1 MNFIYIRFFLYPE
14 RISENFYGLKL
25 TCLEKNTTANAH
37 YLSILAHLF
46 EGLAPGILQSILAEG
61 QKHVVE
67 PGAYLFRQG
76 DRDTALYVVLS
87 GRLRA
92 VVEDSSGLHILGDIG
107 EGEPTGEFALFTNEP
122 RMASVLAI
130 RKTTVL
136 EITREEYLALVA
148 QNPAFAS
155 TLTSFLIKRMKR
167 NILEQHLSATP
178 RNIAL
183 INLQAGH
190 DISPWTDDIERTLAD
205 SSIAIR
211 IIDHDTQPDV
221 PGKTVFDSLEQH
233 EGLNI
238 LVCSEDHPEWS
249 KQSLLYADLVIV
261 ATDFGADPGLYP
273 IEKALDLYAQ
283 SILNRKIYI
292 VFLHEDVDTLPQK
305 TARWLAHRPV
315 NLHLHVRR
323 NHTSDVRRFCR
334 IISNQAVGV
343 VLGGGGAKG
352 YAHVCALRALLEAG
366 IEIDFIGGTSAGA
379 LYGIAMSHCDF
390 DFEKIDALCADSAAR
405 RLTSNDYAWPLV
417 SIMTGRKM
425 TRFMRD
431 MFGEA
436 ALEDIWVNS
445 YCVSTNFSSAGARVH
460 DRGPVRKMVQASIAI
475 PGVFPPVV
483 IDEQLHVDG
492 CVVDNLPVEPMYR
505 YPVRHII
512 AISLS
517 THAARRVDYAETP
530 SVGMLLWDR
539 ITGRRRFRVPG
550 IASLIINS
558 LTLNSRQRQEATR
571 AKVSLYIEMDLK
583 GVGLL
588 DDKKWNHTVKKGHD
602 QVRAYLASLPEEE
615 KFWLKKILVEEE

>member
-1 MNFIYIRFFLYPE
+1 
-14 RISENFYGLKL
+14 
-25 TCLEKNTTANAH
+25 LEKNATANAH
-37 YLSILAHLF
+37 YLHILEHLF
-46 EGLAPGILQSILAEG
+46 EGLAPDALQTILDAG
-61 QKHVVE
+61 QKHRLE
-67 PGAYLFRQG
+67 PGDYLFKQG
-76 DRDTALYVVLS
+76 DRNTALYVVLS

-92 VVEDSSGLHILGDIG
+92 VVQNGSGMHILGDIA

-130 RKTTVL
+130 RKTAVL
-136 EITREEYLALVA
+136 EITKEEYLALVA

-190 DISPWTDDIERTLAD
+190 DISPWTDDIQRTLAD
-205 SSIAIR
+205 SGIPIR
-211 IIDHDTQPDV
+211 IIDHNSQPEA
-221 PGKTVFDSLEQH
+221 PHATVFDSLEQH
-233 EGLNI
+233 SGLTI
-238 LVCSEDHPEWS
+238 LVCSEEHAEWS
-249 KQSLLYADLVIV
+249 RQSLLYADLVIV

-273 IEKALDLYAQ
+273 IEKALDLYTQ

-292 VFLHEDVDTLPQK
+292 VFLHENVSELPQK
-305 TARWLAHRPV
+305 TDRWLEPRKV
-315 NLHLHVRR
+315 NLHIHIRR
-323 NHTSDVRRFCR
+323 NHPSDIRRFCR

-352 YAHVCALRALLEAG
+352 YAHVGALRALLEAG
-366 IEIDFIGGTSAGA
+366 VEIDFLGGTSAGA

-390 DFEKIDALCADSAAR
+390 DFEKIDALCADSARR
-405 RLTSNDYAWPLV
+405 RLTSNDYSWPLV
-417 SIMTGRKM
+417 SIMSGRKM

-431 MFGEA
+431 MFGDA

-445 YCVSTNFSSAGARVH
+445 YCVSTNFSGSGSRVH
-460 DRGPVRKMVQASIAI
+460 DRGPITKMVQASIAI

-483 IDEQLHVDG
+483 IEQQLHVDG

-517 THAARRVDYAETP
+517 TLSARRVDYAETP
-530 SVGMLLWDR
+530 TVGMLLWDR
-539 ITGRRRFRVPG
+539 ITGRRRYRVPG

-558 LTLNSRQRQEATR
+558 LTLNSRQRQEATK

-588 DDKKWNHTVKKGHD
+588 DDKKWSYTLKKGHD
-602 QVRAYLASLPEEE
+602 LVKAYLESLPEEE
-615 KFWLKKILVEEE
+615 KFWLKKRLVGE